1 MSNPPFKRLW
11 PLFAC
16 ALLLVTILLWWQSRP
31 ATAPKSA
38 PSTNRPTE
46 KAAAPA
52 PVAVTPPAQSA
63 GPEVRLNAA
72 LRIPDPRQRAQEFGM
87 LLIQWIQS
95 DLDAALAYVRQMP
108 RGNEYSQG
116 LFMVLDA

>member
-1 MSNPPFKRLW
+1 MSNPPFKRIW
-11 PLFAC
+11 PLVAF
-16 ALLLVTILLWWQSRP
+16 ALLLVTVLLWWQSRP
-31 ATAPKSA
+31 TPAPKSR
-38 PSTNRPTE
+38 PSATRPAE
-46 KAAAPA
+46 KTAAPA
-52 PVAVTPPAQSA
+52 SVAVAPAPQSA

-87 LLIQWIQS
+87 LLIQWIQG

-116 LFMVLDA
+116 LFM